1 MPKDA
6 VVRVDPNSAPAGPAT
21 VPFDELPT
29 EEQAIVQ
36 TAIEEG
42 LYHTCPDLPESVR
55 SFAGRLDSEEPSLG
69 YDGGR
74 YGLWVRIEDLVYA
87 DTASSPA
94 TTPSCGLL

>member
-6 VVRVDPNSAPAGPAT
+6 VVRAERASAPDGPAT
-21 VPFDELPT
+21 VSLGDLPA
-29 EEQAIVQ
+29 EERTIVR

-42 LYHTCPDLPESVR
+42 LSHACPDLPESVR

-69 YDGGR
+69 YDGER

-87 DTASSPA
+87 DTASPPE